1 MLFEIFYAS
10 FYQQLEAKLA
20 GKCWLLKVSLF
31 AVALSLFL
39 AFPPYSLLVSHFK
52 AGGVKLDAWE
62 FVRNQAQ
69 DLLHPKDMAY
79 HVRRENMVLRWTLP
93 ALSWLTNHNVI
104 LILLAQALCGVM
116 FLYNAGKHVFDIS
129 GDKVLSAMFVLSVAN
144 IFVSVWT
151 FADIHGY
158 GDGFAYFFL
167 LSALLGR
174 NPVLIFIFLQ
184 IAFFTDE
191 RAVIAGGY
199 LLLWWIVNQAFE
211 KNDFSLTAIVKAGLL
226 GNSAVVWIA
235 WLVYFAVRNYVL
247 TNYFPNHSYSTIGTP
262 VLFSDEHRNGLGS
275 SIWSAYEG
283 TWLLIGSA
291 MLALILTKR
300 YLLAIIIAIGI
311 SILITTGIFVHDI
324 DRALAYGFPFLLIA
338 FLILYK
344 TASMPSLRLIMFFT
358 MVICIIH
365 PQVFYMGFNKI
376 LWLEPLPMK
385 LLMMLDRSMSWGLFG

>member
-1 MLFEIFYAS
+1 MLFENFYAS
-10 FYQQLEAKLA
+10 FYQLFEAKLS
-20 GKCWLLKVSLF
+20 GRYWLLKVTLF
-31 AVALSLFL
+31 AIGLSLFL

-52 AGGVKLDAWE
+52 AGGVKLDAWV
-62 FVRNQAQ
+62 FVQNQAE

-116 FLYNAGKHVFDIS
+116 FVYNVGRHIFDIS
-129 GDKVLSAMFVLSVAN
+129 EDKVLSAMFVISVAN

-167 LSALLGR
+167 LSALLSG

-199 LLLWWIVNQAFE
+199 LLLWWIVKQAFE
-211 KNDFSLTAIVKAGLL
+211 KDDFGVGTIVKTGLL
-226 GNSAVVWIA
+226 GKSAVVWIA
-235 WLVYFAVRNYVL
+235 WIVYFAVRNYVL
-247 TNYFPNHSYSTIGTP
+247 TNYFPSHSYSTIGTP

-283 TWLLIGSA
+283 TWLLITSA
-291 MLALILTKR
+291 LLALILTKR
-300 YLLAIIIAIGI
+300 YLLAAAIAIGI
-311 SILITTGIFVHDI
+311 SVLITTGIFVHDI

-338 FLILYK
+338 FFILYK
-344 TASMPSLRLIMFFT
+344 TASLSSLRLIVFFT
-358 MVICIIH
+358 MVICVIH
-365 PQVFYMGFNKI
+365 PQVFYMGYNKI
-376 LWLEPLPMK
+376 LWLEPLPVK
-385 LLMMLDRSMSWGLFG
+385 LFMMLDRSMSWGLFG